1 MISKFYEIV
10 RYKDKINYYLFY
22 GENDGQKLDTIENN
36 FNNFTKENTF
46 KYSEKDILAD
56 TNIFLENLYSKS
68 FFEKEKLIII
78 SDVTDKILSLIQEN
92 LKTKI
97 EDIIIILLAKKLDK
111 KSKIRNFFEKE
122 KKLVIVPFYKDT
134 PQTLISI
141 AKKILNE
148 KKINVSQEHLNLVI
162 ERSQGDRINLKNELK
177 KIINFGEGKSKI
189 ELSDIL
195 KLTNLSEN
203 YSASELVDNCLCKNR
218 KKTLNILNE
227 NIPSSEDNIFILRT
241 FLNKLK
247 RLRKLRLNLNE
258 SNNIDQVI
266 NSFKPPIF
274 WKDKNIIKQQI
285 KIWELND
292 IENFIVDLNNTESLI
307 KKNPQISNQIINNM
321 ILDKVENTNIQIWL
335 YQLSCL
341 VDQALYNKMI

>member
-1 MISKFYEIV
+1 MISKFYELA
-10 RYKDKINYYLFY
+10 KFKNKINHYLFY
-22 GENDGQKLDTIENN
+22 GENDGQKLDTIESN
-36 FNNFTKENTF
+36 FKNFTKENTY

-56 TNIFLENLYSKS
+56 TRIFLENLYSKS

-92 LKTKI
+92 LETKV
-97 EDIIIILLAKKLDK
+97 EDIIIILIAKKLDK

-122 KKLVIVPFYKDT
+122 KNLIIVPFYEDT
-134 PQTLISI
+134 SQTLISI

-148 KKINVSQEHLNLVI
+148 NKLNLSQEHLNLII
-162 ERSQGDRINLKNELK
+162 EKSQGDRINLKNELK
-177 KIINFGEGKSKI
+177 KIINFSEGKKKI

-203 YSASELVDNCLCKNR
+203 YSAGELVDNCLSKN
-218 KKTLNILNE
+218 KKRTLNIINE
-227 NIPSSEDNIFILRT
+227 NIPSSEDNILILRT

-247 RLRKLRLNLNE
+247 RLRKLRLNLKQD
-258 SNNIDQVI
+258 SNIDQVI

-285 KIWELND
+285 KLWELND
-292 IENFIVDLNNTESLI
+292 IQNFIVDLNNTESLI

-321 ILDKVENTNIQIWL
+321 ILDKIENTNIQI
-335 YQLSCL
+335 
-341 VDQALYNKMI
+341 

>member
-1 MISKFYEIV
+1 MISKFYELA
-10 RYKDKINYYLFY
+10 KFKNKINYYLFY
-22 GENDGQKLDTIENN
+22 GENDGQKLDTIESN
-36 FNNFTKENTF
+36 FKNFTKENTY
-46 KYSEKDILAD
+46 KYSEKDILTD
-56 TNIFLENLYSKS
+56 TRIFLENLYSKS
-68 FFEKEKLIII
+68 FFEKEKLIMIY
-78 SDVTDKILSLIQEN
+78 DVTDKILGLIQEN
-92 LKTKI
+92 LKTKV
-97 EDIIIILLAKKLDK
+97 EDIIIILIAKKLDK

-122 KKLVIVPFYKDT
+122 KNLIIVPFYEDT
-134 PQTLISI
+134 SQTLISI

-148 KKINVSQEHLNLVI
+148 NKLNLSQENLNLII

-177 KIINFGEGKSKI
+177 KIINFSKGKKKI

-203 YSASELVDNCLCKNR
+203 YSAGELVDNCLSKN
-218 KKTLNILNE
+218 KKRTLNILNE
-227 NIPSSEDNIFILRT
+227 NIPSSEDNILILRI

-258 SNNIDQVI
+258 NNNIDQVI

-285 KIWELND
+285 KLWKLND
-292 IENFIVDLNNTESLI
+292 IESFIVDLNNTESLI

-321 ILDKVENTNIQIWL
+321 ILDKVENTNIQI
-335 YQLSCL
+335 
-341 VDQALYNKMI
+341 

>member
-1 MISKFYEIV
+1 MNSKFYELA
-10 RYKDKINYYLFY
+10 KFKNKINYYLFY
-22 GENDGQKLDTIENN
+22 GENEGQKFDTIKNN
-36 FNNFTKENTF
+36 FNNFTKENTY

-56 TNIFLENLYSKS
+56 TKIFLESLYSKS

-78 SDVTDKILSLIQEN
+78 SDVTDKILNLIQEN
-92 LKTKI
+92 LETKI
-97 EDIIIILLAKKLDK
+97 EDVIIILLAKKLDK

-122 KKLVIVPFYKDT
+122 KNLVVVPFYEDT

-148 KKINVSQEHLNLVI
+148 NRINLSQEHLNIII
-162 ERSQGDRINLKNELK
+162 ERSMGDRINLKNELI
-177 KIINFGEGKSKI
+177 KIINFSEGKRKI

-227 NIPSSEDNIFILRT
+227 NIPSSEDNILILRT

-247 RLRKLRLNLNE
+247 RLRKLRLNLKQD
-258 SNNIDQVI
+258 SNIDQII

-292 IENFIVDLNNTESLI
+292 IESFIEDLNNTESLI

-321 ILDKVENTNIQIWL
+321 ILDKFKETNIQT
-335 YQLSCL
+335 
-341 VDQALYNKMI
+341 

>member
-1 MISKFYEIV
+1 MISKFYELA
-10 RYKDKINYYLFY
+10 KFKNKINYYLFY
-22 GENDGQKLDTIENN
+22 GENDGQKIDTIENN
-36 FNNFTKENTF
+36 FKNFTKENTY

-56 TNIFLENLYSKS
+56 TRIFLENLYSKS

-78 SDVTDKILSLIQEN
+78 SDVTDKILSLFQDN
-92 LKTKI
+92 LETKV
-97 EDIIIILLAKKLDK
+97 EDIIIILIAKKLDK

-122 KKLVIVPFYKDT
+122 KNLIIVPFYEDT
-134 PQTLISI
+134 SQTLISI
-141 AKKILNE
+141 AKKILYEN
-148 KKINVSQEHLNLVI
+148 KLNLSQEHLNLII
-162 ERSQGDRINLKNELK
+162 EKSQGDRINLKNELK
-177 KIINFGEGKSKI
+177 KIINFSEGKKKI

-203 YSASELVDNCLCKNR
+203 YSAGELVDECLSKNK

-227 NIPSSEDNIFILRT
+227 NIPSSEDNILILRT

-258 SNNIDQVI
+258 NNNIDQAI

-285 KIWELND
+285 KIWELDD
-292 IENFIVDLNNTESLI
+292 IENFIVDINNTESLI

-321 ILDKVENTNIQIWL
+321 ILDKIENTNIQI
-335 YQLSCL
+335 
-341 VDQALYNKMI
+341 